1 MQFEAV
7 IMNFHAIIEGKGE
20 MELSEEDLALI
31 HALQIAPR
39 LSWHDASRVLGVHAT
54 SLAARW
60 ERLRSAGASWVT
72 AHLVGDPKQMCLA
85 LVDIDCEMHR
95 RAEVTAALAALPAVV
110 TIEEAAS
117 NRDLMLTVITPS
129 LEEFSAGVVTRLKDV
144 DGLLKYQASLCT
156 RLHSGG
162 DAWRLNVLDRTQQA
176 ALRAMAG
183 PEASGLMPAE
193 HAGPPLPPSHL
204 ALLPFLSRDGRATA
218 AEIARALGRHP
229 ATVQR
234 QLNRVLASGMLS
246 FRCEV
251 AQKYSGFPVTC
262 QWFANVPAGQHEAAA
277 AALRSLRNVRL
288 SASTTGRTNFV
299 IIMWLHSLAE
309 VMNAEL
315 ALRQRVPGIE
325 LAESVVMLST
335 VKRVGWM
342 LNPDSTASGSVVVPA
357 HGLDLA
363 D

>member
-1 MQFEAV
+1 
-7 IMNFHAIIEGKGE
+7 
-20 MELSEEDLALI
+20 MELSEEDLGLI

-39 LSWHDASRVLGVHAT
+39 LSWQDASAVLGVHAT
-54 SLAARW
+54 TLAARW

-72 AHLVGDPKQMCLA
+72 AHLMGDPRQMCLA
-85 LVDIDCEMHR
+85 FVDIDCEMHR

-110 TIEEAAS
+110 TVEEAAS

-129 LEEFSAGVVTRLKDV
+129 LEEFSAGVVARFKDIE
-144 DGLLKYQASLCT
+144 GLLKYQAALAT

-176 ALRAMAG
+176 AIRALAG
-183 PEASGLMPAE
+183 PETGGRLPAKPL
-193 HAGPPLPPSHL
+193 GPPLPASHL
-204 ALLPFLSRDGRATA
+204 ALLPFLSRDGRASA

-234 QLNRVLASGMLS
+234 QLNRVLGSGMLS
-246 FRCEV
+246 FRCEI
-251 AQKYSGFPVTC
+251 AQRHSGFPVTC

-277 AALRSLRNVRL
+277 AGLRGLRNVRL
-288 SASTTGRTNFV
+288 SASTTGRSNFV

-325 LAESVVMLST
+325 LAESVVMLRT

-342 LNPDSTASGSVVVPA
+342 LNQDSTASGAVVVPA
-357 HGLDLA
+357 HGLDVQG
-363 D
+363 